1 MTAVVAISPEL
12 THASLPA
19 MIFTIVISR
28 DCCHDPGGQ
37 LPWLLHFAVKKT
49 EAAHRLEEEQGLKEQ
64 NQKPQITRTYSTQ
77 PGHIDLLSLDLLP
90 RGTY

>member
-49 EAAHRLEEEQGLKEQ
+49 EAQRGKVHFLRSHRQ
-64 NQKPQITRTYSTQ
+64 
-77 PGHIDLLSLDLLP
+77 
-90 RGTY
+90 